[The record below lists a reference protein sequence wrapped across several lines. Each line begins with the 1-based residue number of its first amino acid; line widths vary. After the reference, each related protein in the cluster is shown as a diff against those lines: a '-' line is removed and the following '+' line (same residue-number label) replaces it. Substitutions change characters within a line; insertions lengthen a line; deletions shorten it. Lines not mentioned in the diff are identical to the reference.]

1 LNGTTLV
8 QRLRRAFLKLG
19 PIVEIKAFANVS
31 TITTDMREELQ
42 TSAVTVIDAISLE
55 KRKDLVDKMIFCHM
69 FSFALD
75 HPAPC
80 TIVLISGDV
89 DYALP
94 LAALNMRHYKI
105 VLVLPPKRA
114 VNPKLLG
121 VADHIFHWEDILYP
135 EQLTATVPKQNKTI
149 ATENDK
155 HSSPSLTKLQNT
167 VSPPPEPKLT
177 STARVGTSKEKSLL
191 RTNLNSNPASDSFF
205 SDPNNNTPQITAPQ
219 TNNTKAEATPPV
231 INLLPPEETGK
242 WATIPPAITEE
253 TVTQKNKS

>member
-1 LNGTTLV
+1 LFFFFCSLMEGIINNTLNNTNVPVTVLWDFENCPPPSTKNPRYLNGTTLV

-19 PIVEIKAFANVS
+19 PIKEIKAFANVA
-31 TITTDMREELQ
+31 TITPEMREELQ
-42 TSAVTVIDAISLE
+42 TSAVTVIDAISIE

-114 VNPKLLG
+114 INPKLLG

-135 EQLTATVPKQNKTI
+135 EQLTATVPKSNTKISDDNTNIGLPTI
-149 ATENDK
+149 K
-155 HSSPSLTKLQNT
+155 VQNT
-167 VSPPPEPKLT
+167 QPINSPPSTEPKLNIT
-177 STARVGTSKEKSLL
+177 SQARTTKEK
-191 RTNLNSNPASDSFF
+191 NHNY
-205 SDPNNNTPQITAPQ
+205 
-219 TNNTKAEATPPV
+219 V
-231 INLLPPEETGK
+231 I
-242 WATIPPAITEE
+242 I
-253 TVTQKNKS
+253 